1 MKSDNKINP
10 CKANHICKEDY
21 AVDYKEN
28 ETINEAYIRMIE
40 ASGMTMAEFS
50 RKSGLSEMSIV
61 RYREKVTEPTLESI
75 VVHCITLQTNLFES
89 LYLISKA
96 GYNLFSSD
104 ERKVYMLLIIMS
116 RYCEIDV
123 KKANEILKSLGM
135 KPLNK
140 K

>member
-1 MKSDNKINP
+1 MKVDNKINLD
-10 CKANHICKEDY
+10 NINNICKEDY
-21 AVDYKEN
+21 AVDYIEN
-28 ETINEAYIRMIE
+28 ETVGEAYIRMIE

-50 RKSGLSEMSIV
+50 RKSGLSELSIV
-61 RYREKVTEPTLESI
+61 RYREKKTEPTLESI
-75 VVHCITLQTNLFES
+75 VIHCITLQTNLFES

-96 GYNLFSSD
+96 GYNLFCSD
-104 ERKVYMLLIIMS
+104 DKKVYLLLIVMS
-116 RYCEIDV
+116 RYCGIDV